1 MYTISFYNSASSNYM
16 LVFDT
21 CYTGAD
27 QISLL
32 NMKWVNCM
40 KLVFNLFM
48 SFFFE
53 PVFMSFHIVCLMS

>member
-32 NMKWVNCM
+32 NMKWVNFM

-48 SFFFE
+48 SFF
-53 PVFMSFHIVCLMS
+53 LNLYL